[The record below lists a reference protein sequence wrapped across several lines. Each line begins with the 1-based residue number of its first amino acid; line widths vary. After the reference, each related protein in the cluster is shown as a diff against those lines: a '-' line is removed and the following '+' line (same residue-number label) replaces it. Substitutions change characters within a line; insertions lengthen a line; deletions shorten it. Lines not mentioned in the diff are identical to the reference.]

1 MALSFLYNFFI
12 LSIMALM
19 ISLNFRLSKFLNLSL
34 AGFFAAGSYIAYFYP
49 NMIIA
54 LILGGL
60 FGFGLSLII
69 MRYCESII
77 EATISSLGFGL
88 LIERILYFIHRS
100 SYYYILDY
108 DLSWL
113 SIPATL
119 TVFAVIMLLYLTKN
133 IGLKLKFVESD
144 IELAEIY
151 GVDTTKI
158 RYTVIVL
165 TSATVTCFGFI
176 YASLLA
182 ITPTVGFGYLI
193 SGIIISAFAA
203 QLKLNGIHHYISV
216 VALSF
221 VLTRIFGVIL

>member
-1 MALSFLYNFFI
+1 MAISFLYNFFI
-12 LSIMALM
+12 LSVMALT

-49 NMIIA
+49 NPIIA
-54 LILGGL
+54 LLLGAL
-60 FGFGLSLII
+60 FGFGLSLIVI
-69 MRYCESII
+69 KLCKTIV

-88 LIERILYFIHRS
+88 LIERTLYFIHRS
-100 SYYYILDY
+100 SYYYILKY
-108 DLSWL
+108 DMSWL

-119 TVFAVIMLLYLTKN
+119 VVFTAIALLYISK

-151 GVDTTKI
+151 GVDTTMV
-158 RYTVIVL
+158 RCMTIVL
-165 TSATVTCFGFI
+165 TSATVTFFGFV

-193 SGIIISAFAA
+193 SGIIVSAFAA
-203 QLKLNGIHHYISV
+203 QLRFNGIHHYVSV

>member
-1 MALSFLYNFFI
+1 MALSFLYNFFVI
-12 LSIMALM
+12 SVMALM

-49 NMIIA
+49 NLIAA

-69 MRYCESII
+69 MKYCESVI

-88 LIERILYFIHRS
+88 LIERILYFIHES
-100 SYYYILDY
+100 SYYYILNY

-119 TVFAVIMLLYLTKN
+119 TVFAVILFLYLTKN

-158 RYTVIVL
+158 KYMVIIL

-182 ITPTVGFGYLI
+182 ITPTIGFGYLI
-193 SGIIISAFAA
+193 SGIIVSAFAA
-203 QLKLNGIHHYISV
+203 QLKLNGIYHYVSV
-216 VALSF
+216 IALSF